1 VNHNDQTAMIKEKAV
16 KKKRRRRKELM
27 NSIQSVT
34 QKKMNFVPTKK
45 EAFS

>member
-16 KKKRRRRKELM
+16 KKKRRRKELM